1 MGKIAI
7 EQKISCWWTS
17 WNRISFGTAN
27 TWCALCFSSKQ
38 WKHFYTPQIFVIIPT
53 MKTAACLS
61 FPTQL
66 FLHPEVSKKKK
77 KLVLGLLSFS
87 LLLFCLC
94 LLSICTTTCLSEQLP
109 SPSWFSKLRK
119 TACLLHQEG
128 QIAPTGG
135 DKLNASHFRTAE
147 LHGEQ
152 LGTKPYQHIVLTTLS
167 QLSHQQECPGTE
179 KRTVCPTHHTSH
191 ICFLTL
197 E

>member
-66 FLHPEVSKKKK
+66 SLYPEVSKKKK
-77 KLVLGLLSFS
+77 TACTRTAFLFLITLLPLFAFHLHHHLPKWAAPKPLMIFQAQEDSLPFTPGGTDSSHWRGQAQCFS
-87 LLLFCLC
+87 LQN
-94 LLSICTTTCLSEQLP
+94 SRAAWRATGY
-109 SPSWFSKLRK
+109 K
-119 TACLLHQEG
+119 T
-128 QIAPTGG
+128 I
-135 DKLNASHFRTAE
+135 
-147 LHGEQ
+147 
-152 LGTKPYQHIVLTTLS
+152 
-167 QLSHQQECPGTE
+167 
-179 KRTVCPTHHTSH
+179 PTH
-191 ICFLTL
+191 CPNYP
-197 E
+197 